1 MYKLPGRYAKK
12 SRNWTSSPKFASSWG
27 GSRTP
32 YTTVGSSRLVRR
44 RPSMASRLAAY
55 KARKMSR

>member
-12 SRNWTSSPKFASSWG
+12 SRNWSSSPKFASAWG

-32 YTTVGSSRLVRR
+32 YTTVGGSRLVKR
-44 RPSMASRLAAY
+44 RPSIKSRLAAY
-55 KARKMSR
+55 KARKTSR